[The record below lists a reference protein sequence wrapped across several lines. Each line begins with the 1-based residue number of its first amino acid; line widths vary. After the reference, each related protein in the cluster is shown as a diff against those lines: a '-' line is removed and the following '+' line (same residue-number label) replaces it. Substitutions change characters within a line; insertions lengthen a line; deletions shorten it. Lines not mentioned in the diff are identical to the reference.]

1 MNPNYYF
8 FPEINKNSGYGHF
21 FRVIKYSYYFKG
33 KNFFHFKIENFK
45 NLMCQLKSKKIGF
58 IFLKI

>member
-21 FRVIKYSYYFKG
+21 FRVIKYSYYLRG
-33 KNFFHFKIENFK
+33 KIFFILKSKISK
-45 NLMCQLKSKKIGF
+45 NLMCQLKSKKLDLF
-58 IFLKI
+58 F